1 MAAARSGSFAECGS
15 GDGEA
20 LLSSSL
26 LFSPLT
32 FSCPRAPF
40 SAPGQHHPA
49 GALQGSRRAGLMV
62 RLLTGDPGS
71 SPEAAFS
78 EIPLCPGGGSREKE
92 TREAPWLLVSRWLRI
107 SRGRELGAEE
117 CVPAMLRNGALPPEA
132 LCGRLSLS
140 RSSRGP
146 FRSGPGKWRHH
157 EAPPVTLMKGPVF
170 LLSCGRTGAGLRPGS
185 SGRCPLCP
193 PWKEP
198 AARFGLWEPG
208 LAFHLSSRL
217 VLLFRRSGKARCSSL
232 RSCS

>member
-1 MAAARSGSFAECGS
+1 MCGS
-15 GDGEA
+15 VFPSGRFSDSGRARGLPRGSVLNSPTRSFHLCQRARRQSTMGVAGAWRLPVSASNLPPEA
-20 LLSSSL
+20 PSAAGNALSALSWRLRVPAPSRNVALEMERRCSPLLFSSL

-107 SRGRELGAEE
+107 SRGRELSCE
-117 CVPAMLRNGALPPEA
+117 PSPSLLIF
-132 LCGRLSLS
+132 RLTSFS
-140 RSSRGP
+140 
-146 FRSGPGKWRHH
+146 
-157 EAPPVTLMKGPVF
+157 A
-170 LLSCGRTGAGLRPGS
+170 S
-185 SGRCPLCP
+185 SG
-193 PWKEP
+193 
-198 AARFGLWEPG
+198 GSG
-208 LAFHLSSRL
+208 SRQGQ
-217 VLLFRRSGKARCSSL
+217 RSVCRPC
-232 RSCS
+232 

>member
-1 MAAARSGSFAECGS
+1 MFPLQISRLRLTPAAGRLCTRSHRGFAFRSFAEGGS

-107 SRGRELGAEE
+107 SRGRELSCE
-117 CVPAMLRNGALPPEA
+117 PSPSLLIF
-132 LCGRLSLS
+132 RLTSFS
-140 RSSRGP
+140 
-146 FRSGPGKWRHH
+146 
-157 EAPPVTLMKGPVF
+157 A
-170 LLSCGRTGAGLRPGS
+170 S
-185 SGRCPLCP
+185 SG
-193 PWKEP
+193 
-198 AARFGLWEPG
+198 GSG
-208 LAFHLSSRL
+208 SRQGQ
-217 VLLFRRSGKARCSSL
+217 RSVCRPC
-232 RSCS
+232 

>member
-1 MAAARSGSFAECGS
+1 MGVAGAWRLPFSASNLPPEAHSCGGKRSVRALIAASRSGSFAEGVW

-107 SRGRELGAEE
+107 SRGRELSCE
-117 CVPAMLRNGALPPEA
+117 PSPSLLIF
-132 LCGRLSLS
+132 RLTSFS
-140 RSSRGP
+140 
-146 FRSGPGKWRHH
+146 
-157 EAPPVTLMKGPVF
+157 A
-170 LLSCGRTGAGLRPGS
+170 S
-185 SGRCPLCP
+185 SG
-193 PWKEP
+193 
-198 AARFGLWEPG
+198 GSG
-208 LAFHLSSRL
+208 SRQGQ
-217 VLLFRRSGKARCSSL
+217 RSVCRPC
-232 RSCS
+232 